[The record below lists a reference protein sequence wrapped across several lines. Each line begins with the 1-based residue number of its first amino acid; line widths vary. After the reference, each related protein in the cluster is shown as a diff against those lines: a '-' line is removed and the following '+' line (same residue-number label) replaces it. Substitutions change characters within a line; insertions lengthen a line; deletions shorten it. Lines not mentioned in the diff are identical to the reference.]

1 MYEIYIFFPSHYTFH
16 RKIPDSKLNCISK
29 NLSFPYFPLWFIT
42 ALDRRTSHPFSFQ
55 FKTIPNRVSHEF
67 LQNGARLGSKWRA
80 VLDFS
85 MVKHGCYKHVVLSV
99 PSDIAFSVFHD
110 SYASLSLLA
119 ARKKGEIVE
128 RGRIYGAAR
137 DSWRI
142 EAIAGEAGNGRPP
155 FLSSISA
162 VDGLTRTSLS
172 TRPSAFPRFNAWRRD
187 RWISKEG
194 GREGGNLVA
203 NWKRALPPWIR
214 YIYIFSIDDER
225 RVRRA
230 Y

>member
-1 MYEIYIFFPSHYTFH
+1 
-16 RKIPDSKLNCISK
+16 
-29 NLSFPYFPLWFIT
+29 
-42 ALDRRTSHPFSFQ
+42 
-55 FKTIPNRVSHEF
+55 
-67 LQNGARLGSKWRA
+67 
-80 VLDFS
+80 

-162 VDGLTRTSLS
+162 VDGLTRMSLS

-194 GREGGNLVA
+194 GREEIWLQIGNE
-203 NWKRALPPWIR
+203 RFHREFDI

>member
-1 MYEIYIFFPSHYTFH
+1 MYEIYIFFPSHCTFH

-42 ALDRRTSHPFSFQ
+42 ALDRRTSRPFSFQ

-119 ARKKGEIVE
+119 ARKKGKSWNGAVFTGRLVTLGESRQLPGRQATAGRHFSPRYPPSMVLLE
-128 RGRIYGAAR
+128 R
-137 DSWRI
+137 
-142 EAIAGEAGNGRPP
+142 
-155 FLSSISA
+155 LSRR
-162 VDGLTRTSLS
+162 VHPLFHGLTLGGATDGYRK
-172 TRPSAFPRFNAWRRD
+172 R
-187 RWISKEG
+187 EG
-194 GREGGNLVA
+194 GRKFGCKLETSASTVNS
-203 NWKRALPPWIR
+203 I